1 MKKVAVYIFFL
12 VFGFGQAQKIAYVD
26 TQLILKQIPQYQ
38 DAEQRMNDEVKSWQK
53 EIEDKQSAL
62 TQMRTAFENEK
73 ILLTDAQQK
82 TKLAA
87 IDSLDK
93 SIKDFINKKFGTD
106 GEIATMRYNMA
117 KPIQDQI
124 WNAINIV
131 ATRESYGII
140 FDKSSNLIMVYTDP
154 RYDIT
159 DKVLK
164 LLQGDNGDGG
174 KNSSGQSRRK

>member
-1 MKKVAVYIFFL
+1 MMKKTAVYIFFL

-26 TQLILKQIPQYQ
+26 TQFILNQIPQYQ
-38 DAEQRMNDEVKSWQK
+38 EAEERMSEEIKKWQT

-93 SIKDFINKKFGTD
+93 SIKDFINKKFGTN
-106 GEIATMRYNMA
+106 GETATMRYNLA

-164 LLQGDNGDGG
+164 LLQGDDDDG
-174 KNSSGQSRRK
+174 KKSGQSRRK